1 MSLNKYISSFAKRP
15 LVVSITYRVLTIATL
30 CALLLMLA
38 ATSSHSQALM
48 VDKAY
53 TLLNSGNLEKSR
65 EAIDIAAEHPNT
77 KKDARTLYLRS
88 FIYKELA
95 LRDSVQTRNLR
106 SISIQS
112 ALRCLEVDSTNRY
125 SNDCSAIIS
134 NAYTSYLN
142 EAIVSLNKQE
152 YTDVFP
158 SLKPIIDSQ
167 TDLAKNRR
175 PEALFYYGY
184 ALLQMGNQERARE
197 YLFKALQSGY
207 QDPLIYEIEFY
218 HRITSSQKDSAQ
230 WYLREGKRLFPTDPN
245 LNIAELNLLM
255 KSEEYGRAEKIIEH
269 HLAQNPNSIEGLL
282 LAGTVYEK
290 LLPTATENNQYFA
303 KQTAVYKRILKMEP
317 NHLQANYNLGIA
329 YYNQGVNLINGASEN
344 YDLELA
350 NFNRLLE
357 QCSSL
362 FLTALPYLEKVHLLD
377 STHVN
382 ALKALEG
389 VYYNINDYENYN
401 LVKSKLQKL

>member
-1 MSLNKYISSFAKRP
+1 MTFNIYISSFVKSSLIVP
-15 LVVSITYRVLTIATL
+15 ITRWALITATL
-30 CALLLMLA
+30 CSISLLLPT
-38 ATSSHSQALM
+38 TSVHGQSLM
-48 VDKAY
+48 VDQAY
-53 TLLNSGNLEKSR
+53 TLLKGGNLEKSR
-65 EAIDIAAEHPNT
+65 EAIDLAAEHPNT
-77 KKDARTLYLRS
+77 MQNARTLYLRS

-106 SISIQS
+106 GISIQS
-112 ALRCLEVDSTNRY
+112 ALKCIKVDSANRY
-125 SNDCSAIIS
+125 SKDCSAIIS

-175 PEALFYYGY
+175 PEAFFYYGY
-184 ALLQMGNQERARE
+184 ALLQMGNRERARE
-197 YLFKALQSGY
+197 YLFKALQAGY

-218 HRITSSQKDSAQ
+218 HRIALSQKDSAQ
-230 WYLREGKRLFPTDPN
+230 WYLEEGKRLFPEDPN

-255 KSEEYGRAEKIIEH
+255 KSEEYNRAEKIIEH

-290 LLPTATENNQYFA
+290 LLPTAPEDNQYFA
-303 KQTAVYKRILKMEP
+303 KQTKVYERILKMKP

-329 YYNQGVNLINGASEN
+329 YYNQGVNLINGASES
-344 YDLELA
+344 YDLDLV

-362 FLTALPYLEKVHLLD
+362 FLTALPYLEKVHELD
-377 STHVN
+377 GTHVN

-401 LVKSKLQKL
+401 LVKYKLQKL